1 VSIPVW
7 PAGRTFVSGM
17 YFQALATDYDG
28 TLAESGQVSEP
39 TLAALGKLKETG
51 RRLILVTGRHVPD
64 LKAVFPKVELFDSV
78 VAENGAVLYTPA
90 TREQRI
96 LAEAPPD
103 GFVERLKEKGVDMGL
118 GEVVISTSEDHK
130 AAVLD
135 AIQEFGLEL
144 EITFNKSSAMV
155 LPSGVTKASGLAAA
169 LEKLGLSFHNV
180 VGIGDAENDHALLRA
195 SGHGVAVAN
204 ALSAVKETA
213 DSVMGGA
220 AGEGV
225 VELVEALVERD
236 AGIVTSKRFCIELG
250 KSDVDEAVFLSPY
263 GHGVLMAGSS
273 GVGKSTLATALTER
287 FVEKGFQFCVLDP
300 EGDYQELEN
309 AVTLGDRKN
318 PPTVRQACELLSV
331 TKTNLVINTLG
342 LKLHERPAFF
352 AEVLS
357 EIAKLRAR
365 TGRPH
370 WLIIDE
376 AHHLMPATRDSTAL
390 ALPREMPAAVLITV
404 HPEAVS
410 KDVLADL
417 DALVTVGKKAPDVL
431 RTFCS
436 ITGDEAPRELEH
448 PSDEQVLYFERSSG
462 KVALLNVGRPRQVHK
477 RHTRKYAEGDLG
489 EARSFYFRGPQGSLN
504 LKAQNLEMF
513 LQLAEGVDDPTWEY
527 HLREGHYSEW
537 FRRDIRDE
545 ELAAEAE
552 EVEADEGLGAKE
564 SRSRIA
570 EHVRRRYTAPAT
582 SDR

>member
-1 VSIPVW
+1 
-7 PAGRTFVSGM
+7 M

-28 TLAESGQVSEP
+28 TLAEHGRVSEP

-130 AAVLD
+130 VAVLD

-195 SGHGVAVAN
+195 SGHGVAVEN
-204 ALSAVKETA
+204 ALPAVKETA
-213 DSVMGGA
+213 DAVTDGA

-236 AGIVTSKRFCIELG
+236 AGIVTSKRFCIGLG
-250 KSDVDEAVFLSPY
+250 KTDGGDEVSLSPY

-287 FVEKGFQFCVLDP
+287 FVEKGFQFCVFDP

-342 LKLHERPAFF
+342 LKLQERPAFF

-357 EIAKLRAR
+357 EIAKLRAH

-376 AHHLMPATRDSTAL
+376 AHHLLPAERDSAAL

-404 HPEAVS
+404 HPEAIS
-410 KDVLADL
+410 KDVLTDL

-431 RTFCS
+431 RAFCS
-436 ITGDEAPRELEH
+436 ITGDEAPRELER
-448 PSDEQVLYFERSSG
+448 PSDEQVLYFERSAG
-462 KVALLNVGRPRQVHK
+462 KAVLLNVGRPRQVHK

-489 EARSFYFRGPQGSLN
+489 EERSFYFRGPKGTLN

-527 HLREGHYSEW
+527 HLPEGHYSEW
-537 FRRDIRDE
+537 FRRDLRDE
-545 ELAAEAE
+545 ELAAEAA
-552 EVEADEGLGAKE
+552 EVEADEGLDAKE

-582 SDR
+582 SER

>member
-1 VSIPVW
+1 
-7 PAGRTFVSGM
+7 M

-28 TLAESGQVSEP
+28 TLAEHGRVSEP
-39 TLAALGKLKETG
+39 TLGALSKLKETG

-64 LKAVFPKVELFDSV
+64 LKTVFPKHELFDSV
-78 VAENGAVLYTPA
+78 VAENGAVLYTPG
-90 TREQRI
+90 TRELRI

-103 GFVERLKEKGVDMGL
+103 GFVERLKERGVDMGL
-118 GEVVISTSEDHK
+118 GEVVISTSEEHK
-130 AAVLD
+130 GEVLD

-195 SGHGVAVAN
+195 CGHGVAVEN
-204 ALSAVKETA
+204 ALPAVKETA
-213 DSVMGGA
+213 DAVTRGA
-220 AGEGV
+220 AGEGA
-225 VELVEALVERD
+225 VELIEDLIERD
-236 AGIVTSKRFCIELG
+236 AGIVTRKRFCIELG
-250 KSDVDEAVFLSPY
+250 KTDADEQVSLSPY

-309 AVTLGDRKN
+309 AISVGDRKN
-318 PPTVRQACELLSV
+318 PPTVRQACELL
-331 TKTNLVINTLG
+331 TTTQTNLVINTLG
-342 LKLHERPAFF
+342 LKLQERPPFF

-376 AHHLMPATRDSTAL
+376 AHHLLPAERDSSAL

-404 HPEAVS
+404 HPESVS
-410 KDVLADL
+410 KDVLVDL
-417 DALVTVGKKAPDVL
+417 DALVTVGRKAPEVL

-436 ITGDEAPRELEH
+436 IAGDEAPKELAR
-448 PSDEQVLYFERSSG
+448 PNDEQVLYFDRSAG
-462 KVALLNVGRPRQVHK
+462 TATLLNVGRPRQVHK

-489 EARSFYFRGPQGSLN
+489 EERSFYFRGPDDALN

-513 LQLAEGVDDPTWEY
+513 LQIAEGLDDATWEH
-527 HLREGHYSEW
+527 HLREGHYSAW

-545 ELAAEAE
+545 ELAAEAA
-552 EVEADEGLGAKE
+552 EVEGDEGLDAKE
-564 SRSRIA
+564 SRARIA

-582 SDR
+582 SGQ